1 MGRFRERVRAVRA
14 RIRAIRFVLLRLAA
28 LAVTLFI
35 IWLGLRVAGVD
46 LSVDAIEDFGDD
58 LGLAGWFA
66 FVPAGIVLNCL
77 FLFFIPAG
85 AAAAGLLF
93 GTVPGALLAIVVAAG
108 SAGIQNVIGRRWVG
122 ERAEH
127 LLGRRGK
134 QLDDLLDRRGFEA
147 IFYARLTPFT
157 PFTALNYASGVTR
170 LGAWP
175 MAIASGLAM
184 GPRIYAYAALG
195 DNLDDLWSEESIV
208 PSAVIAVSAVIGIVL
223 AARAV
228 VRSRRA

>member
-1 MGRFRERVRAVRA
+1 MGRFRERVRRVRA

-28 LAVTLFI
+28 LAITLFI
-35 IWLGLRVAGVD
+35 IWLVLRAAGVE
-46 LSVDAIEDFGDD
+46 LSVESIEDFGDD

-93 GTVPGALLAIVVAAG
+93 GTVPGALLSIAVAAG
-108 SAGIQNVIGRRWVG
+108 SAGIQNAIGRRWVG

-127 LLGRRGK
+127 LLGKRGK

-147 IFYARLTPFT
+147 IFYARLTFLT

-170 LGAWP
+170 LGALP
-175 MAIASGLAM
+175 MALASGLAM

-195 DNLDDLWSEESIV
+195 DNLDDLWSRESILPTAIIV
-208 PSAVIAVSAVIGIVL
+208 VSAVVGIVL

>member
-1 MGRFRERVRAVRA
+1 VREIRA
-14 RIRAIRFVLLRLAA
+14 RARAIRFVLVRLA
-28 LAVTLFI
+28 LLGLTLLC
-35 IWLGLRVAGVD
+35 IWIGLRVAGVD
-46 LSVDAIEDFGDD
+46 ISVSTVEDWGED

-77 FLFFIPAG
+77 FVLWIPP
-85 AAAAGLLF
+85 AAAGAGLLF
-93 GTVPGALLAIVVAAG
+93 GTVPGALLSILVAGGA
-108 SAGIQNVIGRRWVG
+108 AGIQNAIGRRWVG

-127 LLGRRGK
+127 LLGKRGK

-170 LGAWP
+170 LGAWS

-184 GPRIYAYAALG
+184 GPRLYAYAALG
-195 DNLDDLWSEESIV
+195 DNLDDLWSRESIV
-208 PSAVIAVSAVIGIVL
+208 PSAIIVVSGAVGVAMIT
-223 AARAV
+223 RAV
-228 VRSRRA
+228 VRHRR

>member
-1 MGRFRERVRAVRA
+1 MGRFRERVREIRA
-14 RIRAIRFVLLRLAA
+14 RASAIRYVLVRL
-28 LAVTLFI
+28 TLLGLTLLCL
-35 IWLGLRVAGVD
+35 WLGLRIAGVD
-46 LSVDAIEDFGDD
+46 VTVDTVEGWGED

-66 FVPAGIVLNCL
+66 FIPAGIVLNSL
-77 FLFFIPAG
+77 FVLWIPPA

-93 GTVPGALLAIVVAAG
+93 GTVPGALLSVAVAGGAAG
-108 SAGIQNVIGRRWVG
+108 LQNAIGRRWVG

-170 LGAWP
+170 LKAWP
-175 MAIASGLAM
+175 MGIASGLAM
-184 GPRIYAYAALG
+184 APRLYAYAALG
-195 DNLDDLWSEESIV
+195 DNMTTCGRRTASS
-208 PSAVIAVSAVIGIVL
+208 PRRSSSCP
-223 AARAV
+223 
-228 VRSRRA
+228 VRWAWR